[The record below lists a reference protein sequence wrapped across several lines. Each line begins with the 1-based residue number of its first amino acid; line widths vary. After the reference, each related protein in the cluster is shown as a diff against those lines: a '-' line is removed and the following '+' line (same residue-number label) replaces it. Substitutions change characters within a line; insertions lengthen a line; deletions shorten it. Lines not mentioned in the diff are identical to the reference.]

1 MRSNFQIGLIGKGS
15 QFKRVSKILKKLRIS
30 FFLYKPDNKN
40 YYNKKEYEQLKKC
53 KIIFILSPNKTHY
66 SYIKNLSK
74 NRYIF
79 CEKPPVNNRL
89 DLKKIKKLNHNKIYF
104 NFNFRYS
111 KLANILNKKNT
122 FKLGKLIYGNI
133 NICHGLAFK
142 REYSKSWRA
151 DIKKCK
157 KGVFEIVSVHWVDF
171 LNYFFNLK
179 KICNI
184 KLINF
189 TKKGNSFD
197 NSFCKVK
204 LKNNAEVDIFS
215 SYSSPLI
222 KKVTFIFSNGIVEQ
236 NENYIEIR
244 GPAKN
249 YDNQGHFVRPKLIKK
264 ININDEKDYNL
275 SLEAS
280 LKYFLKIA
288 KNKKSFPK
296 KDFNCSLKSNEL
308 IL

>member
-1 MRSNFQIGLIGKGS
+1 M
-15 QFKRVSKILKKLRIS
+15 
-30 FFLYKPDNKN
+30 
-40 YYNKKEYEQLKKC
+40 
-53 KIIFILSPNKTHY
+53 
-66 SYIKNLSK
+66 
-74 NRYIF
+74 
-79 CEKPPVNNRL
+79 
-89 DLKKIKKLNHNKIYF
+89 
-104 NFNFRYS
+104 
-111 KLANILNKKNT
+111 NKKNT